1 MGRHGGRPYPEL
13 QWASSWKMF
22 SCRTQKRRAF
32 PGLLELVLA
41 LGAVDEL
48 PLLWPVPFSGSTSR
62 LSKVQRSAHAAKDVT
77 G

>member
-1 MGRHGGRPYPEL
+1 MSDPKKARL
-13 QWASSWKMF
+13 SWI
-22 SCRTQKRRAF
+22 
-32 PGLLELVLA
+32 LELVLA